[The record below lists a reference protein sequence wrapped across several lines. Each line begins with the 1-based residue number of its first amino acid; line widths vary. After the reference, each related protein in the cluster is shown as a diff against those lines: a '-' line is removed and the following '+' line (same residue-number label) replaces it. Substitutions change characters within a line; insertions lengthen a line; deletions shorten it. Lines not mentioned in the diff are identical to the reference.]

1 MKTVTLVCP
10 GGRTCRPEPLCLCT
24 EEQCWQELASS
35 DPPSRTERSQH
46 LSTTLKIDEET
57 GTSEYPEMT
66 FIIDLVDNVCAVYFA
81 MEYFMRLTCS
91 PKKIKFFFRIA
102 IN

>member
-1 MKTVTLVCP
+1 MESLSVYNDLHFVHSGRVPGNVT
-10 GGRTCRPEPLCLCT
+10 
-24 EEQCWQELASS
+24 
-35 DPPSRTERSQH
+35 TERSQH